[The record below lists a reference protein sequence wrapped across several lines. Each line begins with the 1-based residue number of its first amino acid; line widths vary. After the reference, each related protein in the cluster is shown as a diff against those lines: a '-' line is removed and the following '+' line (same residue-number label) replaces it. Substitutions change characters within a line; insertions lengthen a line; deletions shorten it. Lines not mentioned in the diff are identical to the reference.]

1 MKILIVCSYRGY
13 SAHTNYV
20 APFIYEQVQSLEKQM
35 CETRYVLVK
44 GGGVQAYIRGALSL
58 IRITKDWK
66 PDIIHAHSGFCGFIA
81 NLQRNVPV
89 VTTYHGSDINVKVNR
104 LISRFA
110 IHFSA
115 YNIFVSQKL
124 IDLVNAKNKYTCIP
138 CGVDMDQFY
147 SIEDKKACREKLHLS
162 QGKKHVLFSKM
173 FYDPVKNY
181 PLAKQAVDKLNDVEL
196 LEFVGYSREESCLLM
211 NACDAVIMTSF
222 MEGSPQFIK
231 EAMAC
236 SCPIVS
242 VDVGDVKEIIS
253 GTKACF
259 VTSYNPTDVADK
271 LQQALNFGGK
281 TDGRSRI
288 VQFDNNELAK
298 KIINI
303 YNSIIR
309 GKNN

>member
-1 MKILIVCSYRGY
+1 
-13 SAHTNYV
+13 
-20 APFIYEQVQSLEKQM
+20 
-35 CETRYVLVK
+35 
-44 GGGVQAYIRGALSL
+44 
-58 IRITKDWK
+58 
-66 PDIIHAHSGFCGFIA
+66 
-81 NLQRNVPV
+81 
-89 VTTYHGSDINVKVNR
+89 
-104 LISRFA
+104 
-110 IHFSA
+110 
-115 YNIFVSQKL
+115 
-124 IDLVNAKNKYTCIP
+124 
-138 CGVDMDQFY
+138 
-147 SIEDKKACREKLHLS
+147 
-162 QGKKHVLFSKM
+162 
-173 FYDPVKNY
+173 
-181 PLAKQAVDKLNDVEL
+181 
-196 LEFVGYSREESCLLM
+196 
-211 NACDAVIMTSF
+211 
-222 MEGSPQFIK
+222 
-231 EAMAC
+231 MAC

>member
-162 QGKKHVLFSKM
+162 QGKKYVLFSKM

>member
-35 CETRYVLVK
+35 CEIRYVLVK

-66 PDIIHAHSGFCGFIA
+66 PDIIHAHGGFCGFIA

-124 IDLVNAKNKYTCIP
+124 IDLVNPKNKYTCIP

-162 QGKKHVLFSKM
+162 QGKKYVLFSKM

>member
-81 NLQRNVPV
+81 NLQRKIPV
-89 VTTYHGSDINVKVNR
+89 VTTYHGSDINVKINR
-104 LISRFA
+104 FISRFA
-110 IHFSA
+110 IHFSV

-124 IDLVNAKNKYTCIP
+124 VGLVNPKNKYACIP
-138 CGVDMDQFY
+138 CGVDMDRFY
-147 SIEDKKACREKLHLS
+147 SIEDKKAFREKLHLS